1 MSAPV
6 LLEGSSVPMSWDEF
20 LALDD
25 SIHGEFFGSC
35 LMVPP
40 APDKQHQGAVFELTV
55 LLKKA
60 VPASLEVV
68 SGWGWRPHNADGDNQ
83 SWTPDVTVAPR
94 TDDNVQ
100 LESVTP
106 ELLVEVTS
114 TNYSTDMVT
123 KRLAYAAAGVPNYW
137 VLDRRQDVLRV
148 FALRGGAYVETQTV
162 RRDQPEAVTVAGVPV
177 TVDITKLMS

>member
-6 LLEGSSVPMSWDEF
+6 LLEGSSIPMSWEEF
-20 LALDD
+20 LTLDD
-25 SIHGEFFGSC
+25 SVRGEFFGGC

-40 APDKQHQGAVFELTV
+40 APDKQHQGAVFALTV
-55 LLKKA
+55 LLKGA
-60 VPASLEVV
+60 VPSGFEVV

-83 SWTPDVTVAPR
+83 SWTPDVTVAPL

-114 TNYSTDMVT
+114 TNYATDMVT
-123 KRLAYAAAGVPNYW
+123 KRLAYARAGVPNYW

-148 FALRGGAYVETQTV
+148 FTLRDGDYVETQTV
-162 RRDQPEAVTVAGVPV
+162 QRGKPEAPAVAGARV
-177 TVDITKLMS
+177 TIDITELLP